1 MFDNMIADIEVN
13 KKLIAIV
20 TELFLSGRKLNILLV
35 FIWQSHLEVR
45 KAIRINAT
53 HYFIIKIPKK
63 RDLKH
68 IAWSHSSD
76 TGFKDF
82 MKVYKDCAKEPYSI
96 LVNDTT
102 LLSDIPL
109 TVFRIGGA
117 KRPPYQFFPCNF
129 YKHTIWSPKL
139 SDF

>member
-13 KKLIAIV
+13 KKLIPFV

-35 FIWQSHLEVR
+35 FIWQSDLEVR

-53 HYFIIKIPKK
+53 HYFIIKIPNK
-63 RDLKH
+63 RELKH

-76 TGFKDF
+76 TDFEDF
-82 MKVYKDCAKEPYSI
+82 MKLYKDYGKEPYSI

-109 TVFRIGGA
+109 TLFRMGGGGA
-117 KRPPYQFFPCNF
+117 EGPLPVFP
-129 YKHTIWSPKL
+129 L
-139 SDF
+139 